1 MKQPWF
7 DINKRL
13 MCPCCHKSENITLEN
28 SDGDSI
34 RGEHE
39 DVFMC
44 DSCKCVFVAVYKVK
58 SIEIIGEGEKTND

>member
-7 DINKRL
+7 DIDKRL
-13 MCPCCHKSENITLEN
+13 RCPCCNKSEGIVLEN

-39 DVFMC
+39 DVLMC
-44 DSCKCVFVAVYKVK
+44 DLCKCVFVAVYRVK
-58 SIEIIGEGEKTND
+58 GLEIIGEGKGE